1 MMAPLTAVVYLLSAD
16 PTGYARPELLVEPDA
31 ILKPRAA
38 EKFRILDVRSQGK
51 YEAGHVPGAV
61 AAPLTK
67 WSKATAGKTADAA
80 FWKAEL
86 AAVGVEPG
94 RPVLVY
100 ADDVREACR
109 GWWLLT
115 SAGVPDVRLLD
126 GGWKAYTAA
135 GGPVRKEADT
145 ATAATHDWQGQAG
158 RKADKEDVLGM
169 VRGKKGAVIDARSA
183 DEFKAGRVPG
193 AVWLEWSEL
202 IVPGTQKFRP
212 AGELAKLFRERNLDP
227 TAGGCVYCQSGGRAS
242 VVAFGL
248 ELMGAK
254 GARNYY
260 RSWSEWGAA
269 ADTPKEK

>member
-1 MMAPLTAVVYLLSAD
+1 MLPLAAVVYLLSAD
-16 PTGYARPELLVEPDA
+16 PAGYARPDLLVEPA
-31 ILKPRAA
+31 AVLKPGAA
-38 EKFRILDVRSQGK
+38 DAFRVLDVRSAGK
-51 YEAGHVPGAV
+51 YDAGHIPGAV
-61 AAPLTK
+61 SAPLTK
-67 WSKATAGKTADAA
+67 WSKATAGKTADTA

-86 AAVGVEPG
+86 AAVGVTPKK
-94 RPVLVY
+94 PVLVY

-115 SAGVPDVRLLD
+115 FAGVPDVRLLD
-126 GGWKAYTAA
+126 GGWGAYTAA
-135 GGPVRKEADT
+135 GGPVQKEPVA
-145 ATAATHDWQGQAG
+145 ATAAPHDWTSPAG

-169 VRGKKGAVIDARSA
+169 IKGKKDRIIDARSA

-193 AVWLEWSEL
+193 ATWLEWSEL
-202 IVPGTQKFRP
+202 IDPKTQKFKP
-212 AGELAKLFRERNLDP
+212 AGELAKLFRDRDLDP